1 MHTVWKS
8 VTIDIASGAGL
19 TIDRFEEAHSMEKIV
34 LAVFKVESEGYQAL
48 TELRKAP
55 VTNDYV
61 VSQAALVKKDA
72 GRIVTLDTFD
82 TGVETSDD
90 MAAGGLIGS
99 LVGILGGPLGVLLGG
114 GLGMLTGSA
123 LDTEDAIHN
132 ASLIEKVTE
141 QLVDGEVV
149 LIALEPE
156 SVEGAARQALS
167 KFDVSIV
174 EEDAAEVEEEIEE
187 AVRAQKEMEREARAK
202 LREAKKADRK
212 QKIEENRAKLK
223 ADFEAFKAKFSK

>member
-1 MHTVWKS
+1 
-8 VTIDIASGAGL
+8 
-19 TIDRFEEAHSMEKIV
+19 MEKIV
-34 LAVFKVESEGYQAL
+34 LAVFKVESEGYQAM
-48 TELRKAP
+48 TELRNAP

-82 TGVETSDD
+82 TGVETNDD
-90 MAAGGLIGS
+90 TAMGGLLGGLI
-99 LVGILGGPLGVLLGG
+99 GILGGPLGMLLGG
-114 GLGMLTGSA
+114 SLGMLTGSA

-149 LIALEPE
+149 LIALEQE
-156 SVEGAARQALS
+156 NAEGAAQRALS

-174 EEDAAEVEEEIEE
+174 EEDAAEVAEEVEE
-187 AVRAQKEMEREARAK
+187 AIRVQKEMEREARAK
-202 LREAKKADRK
+202 LRETRKAERK
-212 QKIEENRAKLK
+212 QKIEKNRAKLK
-223 ADFEAFKAKFSK
+223 ADFDAFKARFNK